1 MEVIRNYFTQEKATE
16 LLSVLRDYRWYVL
29 GTAVTGYVLL
39 KVVTRPRNLPPGPR
53 GWPIVGSLSEIGD
66 DIHLDGIRLQEKY
79 GDIVCVNVFG
89 RLV

>member
-39 KVVTRPRNLPPGPR
+39 KVVTTPRNLPPGPR
-53 GWPIVGSLSEIGD
+53 GWPLIGSPSELTYDLEQDGVRLSKQYNSDVI
-66 DIHLDGIRLQEKY
+66 
-79 GDIVCVNVFG
+79 CVNVYG
-89 RLV
+89 Q

>member
-53 GWPIVGSLSEIGD
+53 GLPLIGAPWALTKD
-66 DIHLDGIRLQEKY
+66 MHLDAMRLSKQY
-79 GDIVCVNVFG
+79 NSDIVSVNVFG
-89 RLV
+89 Q